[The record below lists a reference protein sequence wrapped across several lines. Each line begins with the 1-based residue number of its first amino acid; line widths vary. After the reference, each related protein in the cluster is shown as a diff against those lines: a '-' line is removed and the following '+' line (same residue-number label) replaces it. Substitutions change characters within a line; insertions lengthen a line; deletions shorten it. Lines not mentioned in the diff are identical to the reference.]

1 MLLTLRVTASLIFLT
16 FCTPLSAQ
24 AYWFFSFG
32 GGGNEAANRA
42 AALNASIE
50 PRGSQGSDSTSEGTE
65 PLSAAPTQNEPQAAT
80 PIDGAQ
86 TASQG
91 IASTDQEAP
100 TDESE
105 GDAVDIAIYFEDTPE
120 VPAADAADI
129 TALRPPSASTQQAG
143 LSRQEQQMDF
153 AAVSM
158 SSSELDR
165 VLPSTAF
172 DMTYD
177 LADGTIQPALRT
189 FPIVVYVEVE
199 AGDTL
204 SGLFQE
210 VGISTLETMTAAR
223 SLQGV
228 FNIGSF
234 RPGQVIQLE
243 LDGAVAPYE
252 SNRLRRMSFAP
263 TNLEMVEVVKAG
275 DVFESSLSKVELKR
289 LLVHAKGSLASGSI
303 YVDGAAL
310 NIEGSMIA
318 NFVNALD
325 GQINFSKVQSVGDEI
340 EMVYEAYFNEAGDL
354 VDAGNVLYAAFRDAG
369 GKDYEAFRFKN
380 AGKTSYYTRDA
391 KFTGQV
397 STLMKKP
404 VGGGR
409 MSSPYGMRIHPVT
422 RKRKMHTGVDY
433 AASCGTPVYA
443 AGDGVITFA
452 SWKGGY
458 GRFVSVKHGP
468 KFSTNYA
475 HLKSFASGI
484 RPGTRV
490 RKGQLI
496 ARVGTTGVS
505 TGCHLHFEVV
515 QYGKKINPLS
525 TSIPRGGDLAQKA
538 TRARFQAF
546 VAELDGE
553 RATGLTLSEAIKRF
567 RQP

>member
-1 MLLTLRVTASLIFLT
+1 MFLTLRILASITLTACVL
-16 FCTPLSAQ
+16 PLNAQ

-32 GGGNEAANRA
+32 AGQQEAANRA
-42 AALNASIE
+42 AALEAS
-50 PRGSQGSDSTSEGTE
+50 PRGDDLTGSRPLIET
-65 PLSAAPTQNEPQAAT
+65 PLSENEGSAPISGVDAQTLATIEGATAPTNSGEDAQAAT
-80 PIDGAQ
+80 DPGA
-86 TASQG
+86 
-91 IASTDQEAP
+91 
-100 TDESE
+100 E
-105 GDAVDIAIYFEDTPE
+105 GNAETQALAIYFEDEQETA
-120 VPAADAADI
+120 PAEDTQLKPAGETARALADN
-129 TALRPPSASTQQAG
+129 TQ
-143 LSRQEQQMDF
+143 MNF

-158 SSSELDR
+158 SNDELDR

-177 LADGTIQPALRT
+177 LADGAIQPALRT

-210 VGISTLETMTAAR
+210 VGISTLETMTAAQ
-223 SLQGV
+223 SLGRV

-234 RPGQVIQLE
+234 RPGQVIELE
-243 LDGAVAPYE
+243 LDGAVAPFD
-252 SNRLRRMSFAP
+252 SNRLRRISFAP
-263 TNLEMVEVVKAG
+263 TNLEVVEVVKQG
-275 DVFESSLSKVELKR
+275 DAFESNLSKVELKR
-289 LLVHAKGSLASGSI
+289 LLVHAKGNLATGSI
-303 YVDGAAL
+303 YIDGASM

-325 GQINFSKVQSVGDEI
+325 GQINFSKVQSIGDEI
-340 EMVYEAYFNEAGDL
+340 EMIYEAYFNEAGDL
-354 VDAGNVLYAAFRDAG
+354 VDVGNVLYAAFRDEG
-369 GKDYEAFRFKN
+369 GQDYEAFRFKN
-380 AGKTSYYTRDA
+380 AGKTSYYTRGA

-404 VGGGR
+404 LAGGR
-409 MSSPYGMRIHPVT
+409 LTSRYGMRIHPVT
-422 RKRKMHTGVDY
+422 RRRKMHTGVDY
-433 AASCGTPVYA
+433 GASCGTPVYA

-458 GRFVSVKHGP
+458 GRFVTVKHGS

-475 HLKSFASGI
+475 HLKSFAKGI

-515 QYGKKINPLS
+515 RFGKKINPLS

-553 RATGLTLSEAIKRF
+553 RSKGLTLDQAIERF